1 MNLQPALLH
10 ANHVRQRLYSKSP
23 CKGLEHREGVG
34 KLLKVYALH
43 RMMELSRGRWEI
55 HLVP

>member
-43 RMMELSRGRWEI
+43 RMMELS
-55 HLVP
+55 